1 MVGAAGLEPA
11 QPCGRGILSALRL
24 PVSPRP
30 RGLASYRLRKPRV
43 ECQSGDS
50 LPCEPSAISAMGS
63 GMCNAAAMARNSS
76 ISAT

>member
-24 PVSPRP
+24 PVPPRP
-30 RGLASYRLRKPRV
+30 RGPASYRLRQLRV
-43 ECQSGDS
+43 EYQSDAS
-50 LPCEPSAISAMGS
+50 EPNDTSAISAMGS
-63 GMCNAAAMARNSS
+63 GMCNAAAIARSSS